1 MNDEGASKL
10 ESVEQQSMSLLRD
23 SLSEA
28 QMTVRAYDT
37 KAQIVGVGYI
47 FALGIVSEIN
57 EVLLTPPGN
66 PIVFVLL
73 SWGVILFP
81 IFHFGHV
88 LYPTRKTA
96 PKSSQNL
103 EVSIERIL
111 YVEPESLTSVED
123 LRASIA
129 KCDPVNEYCYELL
142 KISKLREKKRRRFL
156 RGLIWAAFAF
166 AILFISHIGTVIGT
180 TSAA

>member
-1 MNDEGASKL
+1 MVKTNVL
-10 ESVEQQSMSLLRD
+10 ESVGQESSQLLRD
-23 SLSEA
+23 SLNEA

-47 FALGIVSEIN
+47 FALGIVAQIN
-57 EVLLTPPGN
+57 EFVSTSLGN
-66 PIVFVLL
+66 PVVFVLL

-96 PKSSQNL
+96 PKLSQNHDMN
-103 EVSIERIL
+103 IERIL
-111 YVEPESLTSVED
+111 YLDPESLPSVEK
-123 LRASIA
+123 LRASVV
-129 KCDPVNEYCYELL
+129 KCDLTSEYCYELI
-142 KISKLREKKRRRFL
+142 KTSTLREIKRKRFL

-166 AILFISHIGTVIGT
+166 AILFLSHIGTVIGLP
-180 TSAA
+180 SSV